1 MPVPVLDTEDA
12 WLAVEGPTSIVELAL
27 DQKPVHYPLVEHHS
41 VLCAVLCAITRFSL
55 KAVKPLSLF
64 DSKVTLRGSRAS
76 GSRGPSR
83 RISCHPLGWSRVRG
97 GPGPRQVLCSPGSP
111 WLPAPLHSALPSRG
125 PPLPPEEGLQAGP
138 VPLPAPALLLPKASP
153 SPHHAPGTGSLRKLP
168 GGGWLPCTLGSGC
181 KQ

>member
-97 GPGPRQVLCSPGSP
+97 GGGRVPLVLGRSSVLLAHPGSRRP
-111 WLPAPLHSALPSRG
+111 STLPCPLGGPLSLLRRVSR
-125 PPLPPEEGLQAGP
+125 
-138 VPLPAPALLLPKASP
+138 PALSP
-153 SPHHAPGTGSLRKLP
+153 SPPRLCCYPKHLP
-168 GGGWLPCTLGSGC
+168 PPTTHKGQGP
-181 KQ
+181 